1 MSLRRPR
8 GYTRLLGLTLGL
20 AVAVAAGIGGCASNS
35 RPPGGAARSGG
46 PAVVHVVKRGET
58 VWRISRRY
66 GVTVESIV
74 RANGIRDV
82 TDVPTGARLIIP
94 DPRDPSGSQ
103 AVPAPLAAPSP
114 AEFDRAAREAG
125 LQFGWPLRG
134 SLNSRFGGRRGR
146 PHEGLD
152 IGARKGAPIGA
163 AEAGR
168 VVFSDR
174 LGDYGRVVI
183 LKHVGDWSTVYAH
196 NRKNLVKRGAFVE
209 KGDAIAEVGDS
220 GNASGYHVHFEIRK
234 GQTPV
239 DPLRYLP

>member
-1 MSLRRPR
+1 MSLRRSR
-8 GYTRLLGLTLGL
+8 RRTRLLGLALGL
-20 AVAVAAGIGGCASNS
+20 AFAGGLAACASGS
-35 RPPGGAARSGG
+35 GPAPGRHNG
-46 PAVVHVVKRGET
+46 AVVHVVQPGET
-58 VWRISRRY
+58 VWRISKRY
-66 GVTVESIV
+66 GVTVEDIV

-82 TDVPTGARLIIP
+82 SDVPIGARLTIP
-94 DPRDPSGSQ
+94 HPSDPTGSRS
-103 AVPAPLAAPSP
+103 VPPPFPAPEAA
-114 AEFDRAAREAG
+114 ELERAAREAG

-134 SLNSRFGGRRGR
+134 SVNAHFGGRRGR
-146 PHEGLD
+146 LHEGID
-152 IGARKGAPIGA
+152 IGARKATPIGA

-196 NRKNLVKRGAFVE
+196 NHRNRVRKGAFVE
-209 KGDAIAEVGDS
+209 KGELVAEVGNS
-220 GNASGYHVHFEIRK
+220 GNASGHHVHFEIRK